1 HAFKRRVVQVQMR
14 ELDLGLR
21 QRIRIDGEVVI
32 VRGDFDFAGVQLLHR
47 MIAAMVPELQLE
59 SFAAECKAGELM
71 SETDAKDGLTP
82 HEAADVVHRIS
93 AWLGIAGAGGEKD

>member
-1 HAFKRRVVQVQMR
+1 
-14 ELDLGLR
+14 
-21 QRIRIDGEVVI
+21 
-32 VRGDFDFAGVQLLHR
+32 

-93 AWLGIAGAGGEKD
+93 ARLGIARAVREKNAIRLQGKNIFGWRLRRDHCDFASLTA